1 MKLLSEK
8 NTPRWIIFSIDV
20 FICLASLM
28 LAYQLRFNFR
38 VPPVEIERW
47 VVAIPSLLLVRVASF
62 FISRI
67 YAGIIRYTST
77 RDALRIFYTITG
89 GSIFIGL
96 MNFLSVRVI
105 GYYLVPF

>member
-1 MKLLSEK
+1 MKLFSEK

-38 VPPVEIERW
+38 VPLMEMERW
-47 VVAIPSLLLVRVASF
+47 KVAIPSLILVRILSF
-62 FISRI
+62 AVSRI

-77 RDALRIFYTITG
+77 RE
-89 GSIFIGL
+89 IGRAH
-96 MNFLSVRVI
+96 V
-105 GYYLVPF
+105 